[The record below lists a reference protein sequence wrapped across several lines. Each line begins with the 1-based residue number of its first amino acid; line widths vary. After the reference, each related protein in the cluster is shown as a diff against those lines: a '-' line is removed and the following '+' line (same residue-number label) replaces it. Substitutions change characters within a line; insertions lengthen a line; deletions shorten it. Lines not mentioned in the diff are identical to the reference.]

1 MYLLINNVLEQINC
15 FQAATVSVIHYLLW
29 ESEENRN
36 LTWMKPNQL
45 IKYDLTT
52 GSLQWMCG
60 EDPQKE
66 EHGPFSAL
74 PDTILTIIYKIIM

>member
-1 MYLLINNVLEQINC
+1 
-15 FQAATVSVIHYLLW
+15 
-29 ESEENRN
+29 
-36 LTWMKPNQL
+36 MKPNQL